1 MKKTFLFFS
10 MLVVCASV
18 WAKNPKEFTGFPKG
32 SEPEVIGQRLIQ
44 RYLIVSDNNFGTD
57 RPLDYPKVC
66 TWFGALRFADVT
78 KDKKLLRQLEE
89 RFFPLLGSRK
99 ESMQTPNHV
108 DNSVFG
114 IVPLKLYMLTGNELY
129 YHIGIDF
136 ADRQWTVPAN
146 PRPENVERYK
156 TLSDRGLTWQT
167 RFWIDDMYMITS
179 VQSQAYA
186 ATKDAKYI
194 NRAAYEMT
202 VYLDSIQRPNGLFHH
217 ERTAPFFWAR
227 GNGWMAAGMADLLK
241 YLPENNPDRPRIM
254 QEYRKMMETLK
265 SYRNS
270 EGIWNQLIDESDAW
284 TETSGS
290 AMYTYAMITGVKK
303 GWLDEKEYAPVA
315 REAWLS
321 LLTYL
326 NEDGNVREVCIGT
339 NIGFTKEYYMQRPR
353 PVGDLHGQAAL
364 LWCVDALLENE

>member
-1 MKKTFLFFS
+1 MKKTVLFIAA
-10 MLVVCASV
+10 LALCASV
-18 WAKNPKEFTGFPKG
+18 GAKNPKEFTGFPKG
-32 SEPEVIGQRLIQ
+32 SDPETIGQRLIQ
-44 RYLIVSDNNFGTD
+44 RYLVVSDNNFGTK

-66 TWFGALRFADVT
+66 SWFGALRFADVT
-78 KDKKLLRQLEE
+78 KDKTLLRQLEE
-89 RFFPLLGSRK
+89 RFFPLLGPRK

-129 YHIGIDF
+129 YYIGMDF
-136 ADRQWTVPAN
+136 ADRQWLVPDN
-146 PRPENVERYK
+146 PRPENVEKYK
-156 TLSDRGLTWQT
+156 ALSSKGLTWQT

-186 ATKDAKYI
+186 ASKDVKYI

-202 VYLDSIQRPNGLFHH
+202 VYLDSIQQPNGLFLH
-217 ERTAPFFWAR
+217 EKTAPFFWAR

-254 QEYRKMMETLK
+254 QEYRKMMATMK

-270 EGIWNQLIDESDAW
+270 EGIWNQLINEPDAW
-284 TETSGS
+284 PETSGS
-290 AMYTYAMITGVKK
+290 AMFTYAMITGVKK
-303 GWLDEKEYAPVA
+303 GWLDAAEYAPVA
-315 REAWLS
+315 RQAWLS

-326 NEDGNVREVCIGT
+326 NDDGNLREVCIGT

-364 LWCVDALLENE
+364 LWCVDALLEN

>member
-1 MKKTFLFFS
+1 MKQKKLLFI
-10 MLVVCASV
+10 MLMTVCLSV
-18 WAKNPKEFTGFPKG
+18 YAGNPEELNNFPKG
-32 SEPEVIGQRLIQ
+32 SEPELIGQKLAQ
-44 RYLIVSDNNFGTD
+44 RFLAVSENNFGTV
-57 RPLDYPKVC
+57 RPIDYPKVC
-66 TWFGALRFADVT
+66 TWFGALRYAAAT
-78 KDKKLLRQLEE
+78 NDKKLLRQLEE
-89 RFFPLLGSRK
+89 RFFPLLGPRK

-136 ADRQWTVPAN
+136 ADRQWLVPAN
-146 PRPENVERYK
+146 PRPENVDKYK
-156 TLSDRGLTWQT
+156 ALADRNLTWQT

-186 ATKDAKYI
+186 ATKDVKYI

-202 VYLDSIQRPNGLFHH
+202 VYLDSIQQPNGLFHH

-227 GNGWMAAGMADLLK
+227 GNGWMAAGMADLLT
-241 YLPENNPDRPRIM
+241 YLPENNPDRPRIL
-254 QEYRKMMETLK
+254 QEYRKMMATLK
-265 SYRNS
+265 SFRNS
-270 EGIWNQLIDESDAW
+270 EGIWNQLINEPDAW

-290 AMYTYAMITGVKK
+290 AMFTYAIITGVKK
-303 GWLDEKEYAPVA
+303 GWLDAKDYAPVA
-315 REAWLS
+315 RKAWLS

-326 NEDGNVREVCIGT
+326 NEEGNLRDVCIGT

-353 PVGDLHGQAAL
+353 HVGDLHGQAAL
-364 LWCVDALLENE
+364 LWCVDALMEK